1 MCVRWRGH
9 KHIKYIW
16 FVCKCLY
23 LKIISFSLVSL
34 TESVSTNI
42 RFHKFFLFFH
52 LRDLMSFLFFFAS
65 FLWHW
70 ILLSILQDDLLDW
83 EKRKDTFFFWSVC
96 VSSHVCPILLDTF
109 VWFLLCSSPTIIASS
124 PPFLSCP
131 KVHCFRSPL
140 SPKKRVIW
148 DSHVSWCFMFYHL
161 FFFSLILMFL
171 CLVELWPFVCFNLY
185 MSSWVA
191 W

>member
-83 EKRKDTFFFWSVC
+83 EKRKDTFFLECLC
-96 VSSHVCPILLDTF
+96 VISCLSHFTWHVCLISVVLLSHHH
-109 VWFLLCSSPTIIASS
+109 CII
-124 PPFLSCP
+124 PPLPFLSQGSLFQKSTESKEKSDLGFTC
-131 KVHCFRSPL
+131 KLMFYVL
-140 SPKKRVIW
+140 SP
-148 DSHVSWCFMFYHL
+148 F